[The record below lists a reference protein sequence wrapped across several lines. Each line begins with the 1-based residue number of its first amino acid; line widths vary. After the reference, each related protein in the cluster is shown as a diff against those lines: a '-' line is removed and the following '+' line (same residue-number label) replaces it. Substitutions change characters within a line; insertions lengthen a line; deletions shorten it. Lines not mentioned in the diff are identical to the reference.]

1 MATQSI
7 TNLQDVRA
15 VAHKLWGQC
24 RDSSSSYKL
33 LTTSVRKLRNVL
45 EEVEEV
51 WDPTHTLGPDD
62 VRLLQKVTNAGE
74 VLRQLDLA
82 LQTNRCSNL
91 VNVRESDVEDLKT
104 ELEVK
109 THKLSLAL
117 EAISASAIELKL
129 DTDVTTAKPQSHG
142 PFSSNTADSKSSR
155 ASSAW
160 SLVNRDNA
168 SQSSASETPSTNFGN
183 TNDERFSEEK
193 QVYDFGEAF
202 LHALSPSSPDTE
214 ALPLLDWRTPFAF
227 PDPLSI
233 SIEQASS
240 IILGTDDALTL
251 SAARS
256 RSGTVSTLYAQP
268 PTAASGHE
276 ERARGASSDSSQSH
290 DQPADGA
297 CYEDS
302 KPLNPS
308 GSTQSL
314 LQESAKDVT
323 ETEVTVVN
331 DVETPARVRT
341 AVSNESLSARSPRRY
356 SESSHLSPQTATKEF
371 GRRIPSGSI
380 ASITEFIREVQPVG
394 GTEGVLNRG
403 SSMEATGL
411 DEQTFDSRQE
421 RAAGS
426 EGNLD
431 IPSPE
436 IEMERAMDSSRPM
449 DDMSAAIGP
458 AFDSTN
464 PIPSA
469 LSHLP
474 TGLDSRSD
482 GTRQDISPPMPARPP
497 PLPPRPRQR
506 RVRKRASAYRVVNAA
521 PSDIESSDDEL
532 CTTSKP
538 GSPTATT
545 HQENRPNVSTSIPSV
560 SVGDHDAEVLQLLST
575 NGGLNI
581 HLVERSQSRLSNE
594 ASQVQDV
601 ELSTA
606 RVAPVGEGSKSPTSH
621 IVYQAKPSPT
631 PSPELSASSAS
642 QHAQNSTK
650 SSTPSKAT
658 PPPVPKRPERARY
671 KNRLQSQD
679 GRPVAATAK
688 SSPAAIPQWKPVAV
702 TDKEL
707 VPEIELELNNKLV
720 SEVGLEVSNKPE
732 VRGNVRPRMSVD
744 AALNIRSPSSSTRAT
759 GSIRGSVR
767 HTRAASSSQFDDNR
781 TSLNNLGSDVVGWY
795 APGTDDTSVSDLERE
810 RINHII
816 HFFNMAAWNQAE
828 AYLQDYLTSLIEQDA
843 LASARRVRHLIGVC
857 ASFKGESRRSI
868 RLFLSV
874 LRTPMRDISEIDD
887 GDCAAAYWLGDAYS
901 MLNQRSEALLAY
913 CIAERSSLFK
923 DPVDTELSD
932 LIGAEQDAVQLGVS
946 KADFKLRWA
955 QEALHGSSSGSES
968 ILDTKVMTT
977 AVAKT
982 MLENTPRKARRAT
995 VSGNTSNFQLHQNKP
1010 RSNLLFCLNKYPR
1023 VRKFH
1028 RMQLAPDHFDPD
1040 SQWPMMYDPLFAM
1053 ANVQRGRLLAY
1064 ECDMLD
1070 VFSTNEGAKILKSG
1084 NMNLSRVD
1092 CFTCTDLNWLI
1103 ATIRD
1108 CLRTLEIQFSE
1119 VANVEGTWFIA
1130 RYSFLQN
1137 QIATTH
1143 YFSIALFKQT
1153 FRAGYGVEI
1162 CPDGICSARII
1173 RTTLDHEKG
1182 VHNSESK
1189 RIKKLIR
1196 ESLEEAARQRTS
1208 RANRQTELQQV

>member
-7 TNLQDVRA
+7 TSLQDVRA

-24 RDSSSSYKL
+24 RDSSSPYKL

-45 EEVEEV
+45 EEVEEA
-51 WDPTHTLGPDD
+51 WDSTHTLGPDD
-62 VRLLQKVTNAGE
+62 VKLLQKVENAGE
-74 VLRQLDLA
+74 LLRQLDLA
-82 LQTNRCSNL
+82 LQTHRCSNH

-129 DTDVTTAKPQSHG
+129 DTDVPTVKTLSHG
-142 PFSSNTADSKSSR
+142 PSPSNTADSKSSR
-155 ASSAW
+155 TSSAW
-160 SLVNRDNA
+160 SLVNRDTA
-168 SQSSASETPSTNFGN
+168 SQSSASETPSTYFGN
-183 TNDERFSEEK
+183 TNDDRSSEEK

-256 RSGTVSTLYAQP
+256 RSGTGSTVYAQP

-276 ERARGASSDSSQSH
+276 ERVQGTSSDSSQSYE
-290 DQPADGA
+290 QPADGA

-302 KPLNPS
+302 QVLNPS
-308 GSTQSL
+308 GSTHSL
-314 LQESAKDVT
+314 LQESAEHVT
-323 ETEVTVVN
+323 ETEVKVVN
-331 DVETPARVRT
+331 DAETPARIHT
-341 AVSNESLSARSPRRY
+341 AMSDESLSARSPRRY
-356 SESSHLSPQTATKEF
+356 SESSHLSPQSATREF
-371 GRRIPSGSI
+371 GRRSRSGSI
-380 ASITEFIREVQPVG
+380 ASITESTHEVQAVD
-394 GTEGVLNRG
+394 GTEDVPSRDP
-403 SSMEATGL
+403 SSAAIGL
-411 DEQTFDSRQE
+411 DEHHVDLQQD

-426 EGNLD
+426 EGSPGILSPD
-431 IPSPE
+431 IDTELVVDESKPV
-436 IEMERAMDSSRPM
+436 
-449 DDMSAAIGP
+449 DDLSTAIDCAFHSIGP
-458 AFDSTN
+458 V
-464 PIPSA
+464 PCK
-469 LSHLP
+469 LSLPP
-474 TGLDSRSD
+474 TGLDSRPN
-482 GTRQDISPPMPARPP
+482 GARQDVSPPMPARLPP
-497 PLPPRPRQR
+497 PPPKPRQR
-506 RVRKRASAYRVVNAA
+506 RVRKRASSYRVVNAT
-521 PSDIESSDDEL
+521 PSDIETSDDEL
-532 CTTSKP
+532 YTISKP
-538 GSPTATT
+538 SSPTTIT
-545 HQENRPNVSTSIPSV
+545 SGDHHPNMSVDIPRVSIA
-560 SVGDHDAEVLQLLST
+560 DHDAEVLQLLST
-575 NGGLNI
+575 DGGLNI
-581 HLVERSQSRLSNE
+581 HINRTQSERRQSTLSNE
-594 ASQVQDV
+594 ASPTQDV
-601 ELSTA
+601 ELSTSRIA
-606 RVAPVGEGSKSPTSH
+606 AVEGGNKSQPGH
-621 IVYQAKPSPT
+621 IVHQAKSSRT
-631 PSPELSASSAS
+631 PSPELFASSAS
-642 QHAQNSTK
+642 QHAQSSIK
-650 SSTPSKAT
+650 SSTSSKAT

-671 KNRLQSQD
+671 KNRLQNED
-679 GRPVAATAK
+679 GRPA
-688 SSPAAIPQWKPVAV
+688 AAIPQREPAAV

-707 VPEIELELNNKLV
+707 VPGLGLEFNNKLV
-720 SEVGLEVSNKPE
+720 PQTGLAVNNKPE
-732 VRGNVRPRMSVD
+732 VRRNVRPRVSVD
-744 AALNIRSPSSSTRAT
+744 AAMNVRSPSSSTRA
-759 GSIRGSVR
+759 GSSVRESVR
-767 HTRAASSSQFDDNR
+767 HTRPASTSHFDAPR
-781 TSLNNLGSDVVGWY
+781 TSPHGLGSDVVGWY
-795 APGTDDTSVSDLERE
+795 APGTDHTSVSDLERE

-816 HFFNMAAWNQAE
+816 HFFNILAWDQAE
-828 AYLQDYLTSLIEQDA
+828 AYLQAYLTSLVEQDA
-843 LASARRVRHLIGVC
+843 LARARRVRHLIGVC

-868 RLFLSV
+868 QLFLSV
-874 LRTPMRDISEIDD
+874 LRTPVRDVSEIDD

-923 DPVDTELSD
+923 DPVDPELSD

-955 QEALHGSSSGSES
+955 QEALHGSSSSES
-968 ILDTKVMTT
+968 PLILDTKVMTT

-982 MLENTPRKARRAT
+982 MLENTPRRARRTT
-995 VSGNTSNFQLHQNKP
+995 VSGNVSNFQLDQNKA
-1010 RSNLLFCLNKYPR
+1010 RSNSLFCLNKYPQ

-1028 RMQLAPDHFDPD
+1028 RMRLVPDHFDQD
-1040 SQWPMMYDPLFAM
+1040 REWPMMYDPLFAM

-1064 ECDMLD
+1064 ECDMLN
-1070 VFSTNEGAKILKSG
+1070 VFSPNEGAKIPKSG

-1103 ATIRD
+1103 TTIRD
-1108 CLRTLEIQFSE
+1108 CLRTLEMQFSE

-1173 RTTLDHEKG
+1173 RTTFDHEKG

-1189 RIKKLIR
+1189 RIKKMIR
-1196 ESLEEAARQRTS
+1196 ESLDEAARQRPS
-1208 RANRQTELQQV
+1208 RAYR